1 MTERIYAA
9 GLLLH
14 GPADRAALADG
25 AVRVAGA
32 TITDVGPR
40 DEVIARAAPGTEVT
54 HFPDGTLLPGLIDA
68 HVHLAFD
75 DHSDDPVGALRASGA
90 PALAL
95 NAAGAARR
103 LLDGGVTTVRD
114 LGDRDGVGVAL
125 RDSVR
130 DGVLPGPRIL
140 AAGAPVTVRGGHCW
154 FLGGEATGADG
165 VREVVRANL
174 AAGADL
180 IKVMATGGT
189 LTPGGPAPAEPQF
202 TVAELTVAVREA
214 HAAGARVAAHVHGVA
229 GVEVALAAGVDTLE
243 HCSFISADGPAAGPE
258 HRPDVIDRIA
268 EAGTFV
274 CPTYSGSLDR
284 AAASIGIDRLRP
296 WLDVVLRQHER
307 GVRLIAGTDAGIPGA
322 GFDEYAVGLSWFV
335 RAGLPAPTVVE
346 MATSRAAEALGLA
359 DVTGTLAPGRDA
371 DLLVVTGDPRQDVA
385 VLGAPGLVV
394 ARGREHL
401 PGSARTA
408 PASGIRSTV

>member
-9 GLLLH
+9 SLLLH
-14 GPADRAALADG
+14 GPAGRAQEDG
-25 AVRVAGA
+25 AVRVTGS
-32 TITDVGPR
+32 TITDVGPY
-40 DEVIARAAPGTEVT
+40 DDVVSRAAPGTEVMR
-54 HFPDGTLLPGLIDA
+54 FAKGTLLPGLIDA

-75 DHSDDPVGALRASGA
+75 DHSDDPVGALRAAGA

-95 NAAGAARR
+95 NAAGAALR
-103 LLDGGVTTVRD
+103 LLGSGVTTVRD

-125 RDSVR
+125 RDSIR

-140 AAGAPVTVRGGHCW
+140 AAGAPVTVPGGHCW
-154 FLGGEATGADG
+154 FLGGEAQGIDG
-165 VREVVRANL
+165 VRAVVRANL

-202 TVAELTVAVREA
+202 SVAELKVAVKEA
-214 HAAGARVAAHVHGVA
+214 HAAGSRVAAHVHGVA
-229 GVEVALAAGVDTLE
+229 GVEVALDAGVDTLE
-243 HCSFISADGPAAGPE
+243 HCSFISAAGPAAGPE
-258 HRPDVIDRIA
+258 NRPDVIDRIA
-268 EAGTFV
+268 ESGTFV

-284 AAASIGIDRLRP
+284 AAAGIGNDRLRP

-322 GFDEYAVGLSWFV
+322 GFDEYAVGLGWFV

-346 MATSRAAEALGLA
+346 MATSRAAEALGLS
-359 DVTGTLAPGRDA
+359 DVTGRLAPGLDA
-371 DLLVVTGDPRQDVA
+371 DLLVVQGDPRQDIS
-385 VLGAPGLVV
+385 VLGAPEMVV

-401 PGSARTA
+401 PQGAGTA
-408 PASGIRSTV
+408 HVAGIGSTV